1 MDCRPGLKRGGRRI
15 APVRGRRRPGGRI
28 APVVPQRPPRA
39 LRSSALGTPD
49 RILHAD
55 AVPRGPRRRRI
66 PYTRLRPA
74 RATAK
79 WKECADEYTVALSKS
94 AAESY
99 RATVPAPLVR
109 ELGRPA
115 RITFRRS
122 GNLTVVA
129 PSCPGGAAAGA
140 PPPADARW
148 REDGAPS
155 ETSLEVNILRYLA
168 NCLERRRG
176 LAEGAVVPVSPTQP
190 MERWLGFDAIV
201 GLPRGRYVALQ
212 FKRPEHVH
220 GSARFELGDRQAM
233 TLLRYPRGSAFYV
246 LPPARTN
253 GEMSGLGRCLLHRAR
268 LVDAWDVLAPIA
280 ASRGAA
286 RAASGGGSARGCWG
300 TRSAYVDGDEVH
312 VQAGSAPRRPPCL
325 PVPSAA
331 ASTLCD
337 DADGVGFG
345 VRDGRIVARGGAKWG
360 LDGWRAEAWQA
371 LGAAGGRARRLV
383 DGSWREDELDRA
395 FAPAG
400 DRPGQPALEEAES
413 SFFQAF
419 DRDGPGGDGGESGGT
434 YWIGIAGVP

>member
-1 MDCRPGLKRGGRRI
+1 MHNACSDAYARQYSRRQRGVIQHGT
-15 APVRGRRRPGGRI
+15 APASLI
-28 APVVPQRPPRA
+28 
-39 LRSSALGTPD
+39 LGC
-49 RILHAD
+49 A
-55 AVPRGPRRRRI
+55 
-66 PYTRLRPA
+66 PA

-99 RATVPAPLVR
+99 RATVPAPLAR

-129 PSCPGGAAAGA
+129 PPGPGGAAAGA

-155 ETSLEVNILRYLA
+155 EMSLEVNILRYLA

-190 MERWLGFDAIV
+190 MERWLGFDAMV

-212 FKRPEHVH
+212 FKRPERVH

-300 TRSAYVDGDEVH
+300 TRYAYVDGDEVH

-325 PVPSAA
+325 PVHSAA

-337 DADGVGFG
+337 DADGVGFD
-345 VRDGRIVARGGAKWG
+345 VRDGRIAARGGAKWG
-360 LDGWRAEAWQA
+360 IDGWRAEARQA
-371 LGAAGGRARRLV
+371 LGAAGGRARRRI
-383 DGSWREDELDRA
+383 DGIWREDELDRA
-395 FAPAG
+395 AAPAG
-400 DRPGQPALEEAES
+400 DRPGQPDLEEAES